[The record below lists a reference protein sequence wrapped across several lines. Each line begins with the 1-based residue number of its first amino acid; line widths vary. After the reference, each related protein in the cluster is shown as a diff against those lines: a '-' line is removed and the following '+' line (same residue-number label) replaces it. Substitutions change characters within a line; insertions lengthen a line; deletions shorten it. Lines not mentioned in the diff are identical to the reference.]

1 MDTISQE
8 IRALAKE
15 KDAVILAHYYVD
27 GAVQDVADYVG
38 DSFYLAKVAKS
49 DPHKTIVFCG
59 VTFMGQSA
67 NILSPDKTVLMPDLG
82 AVCPMALMVGA
93 DKIKQMREE
102 YEDLAVVCYINS
114 MAEIKALSDV
124 CVTSSNALKIVR
136 SLPNKNIF
144 FIPDGNLGR
153 FVKEE
158 CPDKNVILNPGYCHV
173 HTSITAKD
181 VEIAFREHENAE
193 ILVHPECTQEVCE
206 LADFTGSTKEI
217 IEYAAAS
224 NAEEF
229 IVCTESGVLHE
240 LKKKAPGK
248 NFYFVGAKQVCPN
261 MKKVTLEKVRNCLL
275 NGTGSIT
282 VSDELREAADKPLE
296 RMLELGNAKE
306 APVLV

>member
-8 IRALAKE
+8 IRALANE

-82 AVCPMALMVGA
+82 AVCPMALMVDEA
-93 DKIKQMREE
+93 KIKQMREE

-158 CPDKNVILNPGYCHV
+158 CPDKNIILNPGYCHV